1 MSSCWFKTAKGASY
15 LSYSFKSKQTL
26 QMNAQ
31 RELRNIFL
39 KFLVLFLKVKLKVHF
54 VCHLVG
60 SNPQSYVQRVQNVQA
75 VQNAKR
81 KIRERL
87 FSLYLVGS
95 NSQGEI

>member
-1 MSSCWFKTAKGASY
+1 
-15 LSYSFKSKQTL
+15 
-26 QMNAQ
+26 MNAQ

-39 KFLVLFLKVKLKVHF
+39 KFLVLFLKVKLSF

-60 SNPQSYVQRVQNVQA
+60 SNPQSDVQTVQNVQA
-75 VQNAKR
+75 VQNAKWKR
-81 KIRERL
+81 RERL